1 MAMSNPTALDAG
13 KSVLDIALPVRQGS
27 RPRTT
32 PTNPHSQLDQM
43 PTPLLNLELA
53 ERVAQLPGVQLGP
66 SGRAP
71 PGTVGFY
78 LKKQDAHGPEEA
90 FLLDLEFAHLHP
102 SPDGSLHLPL
112 PGPLRS
118 KAIANGWAEKH
129 PLAGHPT
136 VSRDIVMFY
145 APRDPA
151 ELEVVATLVTASWRY
166 ARGH

>member
-1 MAMSNPTALDAG
+1 MSNPTAPDAG
-13 KSVLDIALPVRQGS
+13 TSVADLALPVRQGS

-43 PTPLLNLELA
+43 PTPLLSQELA
-53 ERVAQLPGVQLGP
+53 KRIAQLPGIRLGL

-71 PGTVGFY
+71 PGTIGFY
-78 LKKQDAHGPEEA
+78 LKEQDARGPEEA
-90 FLLDLEFAHLHP
+90 FLLGLEFAHLHP

-112 PGPLRS
+112 PEPLRS
-118 KAIANGWAEKH
+118 KAIASGWAEKH

-136 VSRDIVMFY
+136 VSRDIVMVY
-145 APRDPA
+145 APRNPA
-151 ELEVVATLVTASWRY
+151 EIEVVLTLVSASWRY